1 MMSKRLLILGIAFIQ
16 LCLGFNSIVP
26 HVLAADP
33 GSWQAGDIIDDSVFT
48 DKSSMSVQQIQDFL
62 NSKVGTGY
70 YGRVA
75 GQCDS
80 QGQAVS
86 EMGGGTRAQYAA
98 SKGYSSTFTCLKD
111 YYEVPK
117 SAPSSS
123 IPANNYGGKP
133 IPAGAISAAQMI
145 YNAAQQYAIS
155 PKVLLVTIHKESAGP
170 LTTDDWPLEKQYT
183 YAMGAHCPDSG
194 PNGSAQCD
202 SNYAGFSIQI
212 AESASLM
219 RWYLDNMNQPWWP
232 YKKLGSNSVLYNPNS
247 SCGSSTVSIKS
258 SATAA
263 LYTYTPYQPNAAALN
278 NLYGT
283 GDGCSAYGNRNFWR
297 IYSDWFGSTRIS
309 TLPGCPE
316 ATNTTRSCVW
326 YSVSP
331 SGQPYYT
338 SSVTIRDNLSN
349 VAGYQY
355 QSRSFFGNAVQLNGN
370 VPIYRLEIPGG
381 GSFITANKVEYDS
394 LKSAGWSGQ
403 GVDFYADPGT
413 SNSGYPVYRLYSSTS
428 GSHRWSSNNDE
439 ISNLVKSGYQNE
451 GAAFTSISTVRQ
463 ETAVAPTK
471 LLVYRFYI
479 PQSKSHFWTTDVY
492 ERDVMIS
499 SGYNYEGVGWQS
511 SSVTSNMPVYRLY
524 APSLQQHLYTTD
536 AYEKSVLSGSGNW
549 IDEGPSFYVS
559 KTANSSSVYRLYAPS
574 LAVHHLTN
582 DAYERSVLLNSGNWR
597 DEGVAWYQP

>member
-1 MMSKRLLILGIAFIQ
+1 MKRFFLISLAFLQ
-16 LCLGFNSIVP
+16 FNMGFLALAPRVF
-26 HVLAADP
+26 AADP
-33 GSWQAGDIIDDSVFT
+33 ASWQAGDIIDDGIFT
-48 DKSSMSVQQIQDFL
+48 DKSSMTVQQIQDFL

-70 YGRVA
+70 YGRTA
-75 GQCDS
+75 GQCDTN
-80 QGQAVS
+80 GQATS
-86 EMGGGTRAQYAA
+86 EMGGGTRAQWA
-98 SKGYSSTFTCLKD
+98 SANGYPSTFTCLKD

-117 SAPSSS
+117 TAPGSTV
-123 IPANNYGGKP
+123 PANNYGGKP
-133 IPAGAISAAQMI
+133 IPSGAISAAQMI
-145 YNAAQQYAIS
+145 FNAAQQYSIS
-155 PKVLLVTIHKESAGP
+155 PKVLLVTIHKESSGP

-194 PNGSAQCD
+194 PNGAANCD
-202 SNYAGFSIQI
+202 PNYAGFSIQI
-212 AESASLM
+212 AESASLL

-232 YKKLGSNSVLYNPNS
+232 YKKLGDNSVLYNPNS

-263 LYTYTPYQPNAAALN
+263 LYTYTPYQPNSAALA

-316 ATNTTRSCVW
+316 ATNTTRSCIW
-326 YSVSP
+326 YMVSP

-338 SSVTIRDNLSN
+338 SQVSVRDNLTN

-355 QSRSFFGNAVQLNGN
+355 QNRSFFGNAQQLSGN
-370 VPIYRLEIPGG
+370 VPVYRLEIPGG
-381 GSFITANKVEYDS
+381 GSFITANKAEYDS
-394 LKSAGWSGQ
+394 LVSSGWKASGI
-403 GVDFYADPGT
+403 DFYADPGN
-413 SNSGYPVYRLYSSTS
+413 SNSGYPVFRLYSSS
-428 GSHRWSSNNDE
+428 NGAHRWSSNNDE
-439 ISNLVKSGYQNE
+439 IVNLKNSGYSVE
-451 GAAFTSISTVRQ
+451 GVAFTSISSVRQ
-463 ETAVAPTK
+463 EVAAPPTK

-499 SGYNYEGVGWQS
+499 GGYNYEGVGWQS
-511 SSVTSNMPVYRLY
+511 SSDTSNLPVYRMY

-536 AYEKSVLSGSGNW
+536 TYEKSMLVSSGNW

-559 KTANSSSVYRLYAPS
+559 KATNNSPVYRLYAPS
-574 LAVHHLTN
+574 LAVHHLTT